1 MCRRKV
7 QISTG
12 IGCLHGLR
20 SRQVLSSDGAD
31 IREHVLGVPCL
42 FALQPH
48 ASLHL
53 YLLACIS
60 LIYLHLIDMT
70 MHVMEQALLAARIRL
85 MPLPCRGEF
94 GSAQAMPPTVWR

>member
-1 MCRRKV
+1 MLRTPVASMTVSPPRYTCL
-7 QISTG
+7 IS
-12 IGCLHGLR
+12 ISLIAVPP
-20 SRQVLSSDGAD
+20 SRW
-31 IREHVLGVPCL
+31 PWL
-42 FALQPH
+42 FALHPH

-70 MHVMEQALLAARIRL
+70 MHVMELAAHIRL
-85 MPLPCRGEF
+85 MPLPCGGEF